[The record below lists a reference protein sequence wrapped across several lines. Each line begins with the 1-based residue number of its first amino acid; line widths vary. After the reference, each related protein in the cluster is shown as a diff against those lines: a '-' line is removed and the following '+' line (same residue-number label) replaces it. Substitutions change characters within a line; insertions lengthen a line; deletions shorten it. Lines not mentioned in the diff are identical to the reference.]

1 MKILGPATVFGPIIL
16 IILTILMGLVFASP
30 PTSSSGISMTVNEA
44 ILVFIFVVIGA
55 ALFAAGGV
63 FLIAVMRRTDMT
75 TVARTT
81 ITIALAFAVILIT
94 LVSYARSEPSANFYG
109 RDGSYE
115 WPSRNPPRTLKH

>member
-30 PTSSSGISMTVNEA
+30 PTSSSAISMTVNEA

-63 FLIAVMRRTDMT
+63 FLIAVMRTDMT

-115 WPSRNPPRTLKH
+115 WPSRNPPRTFKQ

>member
-30 PTSSSGISMTVNEA
+30 PTSSSAISMTVNEA

-63 FLIAVMRRTDMT
+63 FLIAVMRRTDS
-75 TVARTT
+75 
-81 ITIALAFAVILIT
+81 
-94 LVSYARSEPSANFYG
+94 SYCGNAATRVC
-109 RDGSYE
+109 RKDGGV
-115 WPSRNPPRTLKH
+115 RR

>member
-30 PTSSSGISMTVNEA
+30 PTSSSAISMTVNEA

-63 FLIAVMRRTDMT
+63 FLIAVMRTDMT

-115 WPSRNPPRTLKH
+115 WPSRNPPRTLKQ